1 MMNLCKWYASVFFLL
16 FLQIFYKLAQ
26 LSKHQGFFFFFV
38 TTFNANFFKKR
49 YRDTGELNNLH
60 MLIELIGGKTK
71 NENNPHLLFLH
82 ISSKPTIHFRIN

>member
-16 FLQIFYKLAQ
+16 FLQIFYKLALQ
-26 LSKHQGFFFFFV
+26 TSGVFFFFFV

-49 YRDTGELNNLH
+49 YRDTEELNNLH